1 MAEIARRVDRA
12 FLEAGLSPP
21 SAKTRAE
28 AEAFVDPADWRSRAL
43 LHANT
48 RAPAAEALPF
58 LPQRINF
65 CHEDFTLLNLL

>member
-1 MAEIARRVDRA
+1 MAEVARRVDRA

-28 AEAFVDPADWRSRAL
+28 AEAFVRYGRLAIARAL
-43 LHANT
+43 FNANS
-48 RAPAAEALPF
+48 RAPAMEALPF

-65 CHEDFTLLNLL
+65 CHEYFTLLNL